1 MSSFLKP
8 LRTLGCV
15 LTLTLAAGCGDAC
28 LNLAKQICS
37 CQPDDNSKA
46 ACNQRA
52 KEAEAQFAVSKT
64 DEQKCQSLLDSGAC
78 DCNKLN
84 TEEGR
89 RNCGLVVNP

>member
-1 MSSFLKP
+1 MSSFLKA
-8 LRTLGCV
+8 LRPIACV
-15 LTLTLAAGCGDAC
+15 LSLSLAAGCGDAC
-28 LNLAKQICS
+28 LNLANQICS
-37 CQPDDNSKA
+37 CQLDDNSKA

-52 KEAEAQFAVSKT
+52 KSAEAQFAVGPA
-64 DEQKCQSLLDSGAC
+64 DEKVCQGLIDAKAC

>member
-1 MSSFLKP
+1 MSSFLKA
-8 LRTLGCV
+8 LRPIACV
-15 LTLTLAAGCGDAC
+15 LSLSLAAGCGDAC
-28 LNLAKQICS
+28 LNLANQICS
-37 CQPDDNSKA
+37 CQLDDNSKA

-52 KEAEAQFAVSKT
+52 KQAEAQFAVGPN
-64 DEQKCQSLLDSGAC
+64 DEKICQQKLDAKAC